1 LKDLE
6 IIKENYTDPQI
17 LTLDI
22 EEKELADNDNTFL
35 NANNIYTE
43 VEGEVGKNLK
53 LKDNQRV
60 NLVGIIKSRFGTAE
74 DARKSSEKRWLSA
87 YSNYRGLYKKG
98 VKFRDSEKS
107 RIFVKITKTKVLA
120 AFGQL
125 VDVIFGAG
133 IFPIGI
139 SETKLPEGE
148 RKNAHL
154 DTQNPSPTLESPDN
168 IGNRLEDET
177 DNPYDVGYE
186 GDGRILAAG
195 ETLGRGEYSK
205 TVEET
210 AEESG
215 MLVEGLNPNPQVFE
229 LSPAKKAARAMEK
242 LIHDQIE
249 ESKGSSEIR
258 NSLLEA
264 SLLGTGILKGPFN
277 FNKKLNKWE
286 MDEDNNR
293 VYAPL
298 EVRVPRIEFVSCWDF
313 YPDPQATNVDECEFI
328 IHRHKMNRSQLRQLR
343 NMPYFNED
351 AIRDCLREGPNY
363 IEKGFE
369 DQLKDQMSSPD
380 ESGSSNFEV
389 LEYWG
394 IMDAEYAREVGIDL
408 DEEIDDLDEVQIN
421 AWVCGNMLL
430 RAVVNPFSPYRIPYH
445 AFPYEKNPYNF
456 FGIGVA
462 ENMDDSQQIMN
473 GHARMA
479 IDNLALAGSLVFDV
493 DESALV
499 GGQTMEVYPG
509 KIFRRQAGMPGQS
522 IYGLKFPNTA
532 PENMMMFDRFRQ
544 LADEQTGI
552 PSYSH
557 GQTGVQSMT
566 RTASGMSMLLGAA
579 SLNIKTVVKN
589 IDDFLLKPL
598 GESYFQWN
606 MQFFEGDL
614 DIAGDLEVKAT
625 GTNSM
630 MQKEVR
636 SQRLTMFLQ
645 TAQSPAI
652 APFVKI
658 SKLVSELAYSLD
670 LDPDEILN
678 DPDEAAIMAQII
690 GMQNAG
696 QTTGPEAEAVGGQPG
711 VMGGVQGAP
720 QQPQELG
727 TTGTGGGNIGT
738 GNVPLA
744 GEAEFSGTP
753 RAAGG
758 AGQGSPI

>member
-1 LKDLE
+1 MAE
-6 IIKENYTDPQI
+6 Q
-17 LTLDI
+17 
-22 EEKELADNDNTFL
+22 DNTFL
-35 NANNIYTE
+35 NADNIYTD
-43 VEGEVGKNLK
+43 VEGEVGKNLN

-60 NLVGIIKSRFGTAE
+60 NLVGIINSRFAASE
-74 DARKSSEKRWLSA
+74 ESRKMAEKRWLSS
-87 YSNYRGLYKKG
+87 YSNYRGLYSKS
-98 VKFRDSEKS
+98 VRFRDSEKS

-125 VDVIFGAG
+125 VDVIFGTGA
-133 IFPIGI
+133 FPIGI
-139 SETKLPEGE
+139 SETKVPEGE
-148 RKNAHL
+148 KEDAHL
-154 DTQNPSPTLESPDN
+154 DTQNPNPTLESPDN
-168 IGNRLEDET
+168 IGNRLEDEEI
-177 DNPYDVGYE
+177 DPYDVGYE

-195 ETLGRGEYSK
+195 VTVGRGETSD
-205 TVEET
+205 TVEEM
-210 AEESG
+210 AEEAGFLS
-215 MLVEGLNPNPQVFE
+215 EGLSPNPQAFE
-229 LSPAKKAARAMEK
+229 ISPSQKAARRMEK

-249 ESKGSSEIR
+249 ESQGSSEIR

-264 SLLGTGILKGPFN
+264 ALLGTGIIKGPFN

-286 MDEDNNR
+286 SGEEGNR
-293 VYAPL
+293 VYSPL

-313 YPDPQATNVDECEFI
+313 YPDPQATNIDECEYI

-343 NMPYFNED
+343 NMPYFDED
-351 AIRDCLREGPNY
+351 VIRDCIREGPNY

-369 DQLKDQMSSPD
+369 DQLKDQLSSSED
-380 ESGSSNFEV
+380 SANTNFEV

-394 IMDAEYAREVGIDL
+394 IMDAEYAREVGIELAD
-408 DEEIDDLDEVQIN
+408 DIDDLDEVQIN
-421 AWVCGNMLL
+421 AWICGTMLL
-430 RAVVNPFSPYRIPYH
+430 RAVVNPFAPYRIPYH

-479 IDNLALAGSLVFDV
+479 IDNLALAGSLVFDI

-509 KIFRRQAGMPGQS
+509 KIFRRQAGQPGQS

-544 LADEQTGI
+544 LADEQTGL

-589 IDDFLLKPL
+589 LDDFLLRPL

-614 DIAGDLEVKAT
+614 DVVGDLEVKAT
-625 GTNSM
+625 GTNSL

-658 SKLVSELAYSLD
+658 SKLISELAYSLD

-696 QTTGPEAEAVGGQPG
+696 QTTGPEAQLAGGQPG
-711 VMGGVQGAP
+711 VMGGVQGTP

-727 TTGTGGGNIGT
+727 VTGTGGGNIGI

-753 RAAGG
+753 RAVGG
-758 AGQGSPI
+758 TGQGGIG